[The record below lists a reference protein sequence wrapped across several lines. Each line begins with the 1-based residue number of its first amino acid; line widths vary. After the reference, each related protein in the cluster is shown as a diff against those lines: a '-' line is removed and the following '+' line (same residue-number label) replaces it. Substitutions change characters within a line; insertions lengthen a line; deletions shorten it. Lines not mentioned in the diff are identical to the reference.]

1 MSPSLAKLI
10 QMSKHPIRKFIG
22 LSVLY
27 SLIILGIFLLQFRSE
42 TAVSQSFGGLRL
54 QLVETQAESQQK
66 KLKNTFQSTYKG
78 LNLFAD
84 EQNPAIITKADGT
97 IQEVKLQSWQQLDD
111 SNFILNFDQDIALQ
125 FSVRGD
131 GTHDFLSLE
140 AQLPEDIESI
150 ALSYKPTSGYLV
162 TEQTAR
168 RVIISSKNQQ
178 YEFSAAEITPGYLVL
193 NDKEQFA
200 TYSMFDPLNAFEF
213 SMTTALPLSAET
225 TFTETISKF
234 KGDFIQLAAQSL
246 SDSSTEQLV
255 VAYVAAM
262 AENRQYKEAIN
273 KIPSSLKTGSRRTY
287 LSAPYFNT
295 LVSMNASLVRHMEN
309 RASMISYALQQ
320 ESLDIFTIQD
330 LAEILCTM
338 EGKDVVR
345 ELLAMPANS
354 PSFNPTIAQAA
365 GIINTYTRL
374 HSLDAVLAQTLQPVL
389 ESCLAT
395 ISAACSI
402 ENNVIRLEENEASL
416 PILDSISVGMALV
429 TYGQLTGNID
439 YKATGNLI
447 VNSYITPEVS
457 SNLYIMTELYPI
469 VVPNNPYY
477 PHIQI
482 IANTAKTGIDKPV
495 WAWTIARDIGYVK
508 NSSGDVTLTIDFPQG
523 EINHSIINGIKPFR
537 RIDIYD
543 IAFRTD
549 PKFESYN
556 SSGYVYNAETQ
567 TMFLKSLHKVQRETV
582 KLYYSAA
589 NTTTSQ
595 PTAQTEATAEP
606 VVAEDT
612 VPVSNSRF
620 VPQ

>member
-1 MSPSLAKLI
+1 
-10 QMSKHPIRKFIG
+10 MSKHPIRKFIG

-42 TAVSQSFGGLRL
+42 TAVSQSFGELRL
-54 QLVETQAESQQK
+54 QLVETQSESQQK
-66 KLKNTFQSTYKG
+66 KLKNSFQSTFKG

-84 EQNPAIITKADGT
+84 EQNPALITKTDGT
-97 IQEVKLQSWQQLDD
+97 TQEIKLQSWQQLDK

-125 FSVRGD
+125 FSIRGE
-131 GTHDFLSLE
+131 GSKNFLSLE
-140 AQLPEDIESI
+140 AQLPEDISSI

-168 RVIISSKNQQ
+168 RAIISSKNHQ
-178 YEFSAAEITPGYLVL
+178 YEISAAEITPLHLVL
-193 NDKEQFA
+193 NDKEQLA
-200 TYSMFDPLNAFEF
+200 TYSLFDPLHSFEF
-213 SMTTALPLSAET
+213 SMTSALPLSAET

-234 KGDFIQLAAQSL
+234 KDDFIQLASQSL
-246 SDSSTEQLV
+246 TDTSTEQLV
-255 VAYVAAM
+255 VAYIAAM

-273 KIPSSLKTGSRRTY
+273 RIPSSLKTGSRRTY

-295 LVSMNASLVRHMEN
+295 LVSMNTSLVRHMEN
-309 RASMISYALQQ
+309 RASMITYAIEQG
-320 ESLDIFTIQD
+320 SLDIFTIQD

-338 EGKDVVR
+338 EGRDAVGK
-345 ELLAMPANS
+345 LLKMPAS
-354 PSFNPTIAQAA
+354 IPDFNPTIVQAA

-374 HSLDAVLAQTLQPVL
+374 HSLDKNLAQMLQPAL
-389 ESCLAT
+389 ESCLAA
-395 ISAACSI
+395 ISEACSI
-402 ENNVIRLEENEASL
+402 ENNAIWLEENEASL

-429 TYGQLTGNID
+429 TYGQLAGNTD

-457 SNLYIMTELYPI
+457 SNLHIMTELYPI

-477 PHIQI
+477 PHIDI
-482 IANTAKTGIDKPV
+482 IANATNSGNNKPI
-495 WAWTIARDIGYVK
+495 WAWTIARDIGFTK
-508 NSSGDVTLTIDFPQG
+508 KSNGDVTLTIDFPQG
-523 EINHSIINGIKPFR
+523 EINHTIINGIKPFR

-567 TMFLKSLHKVQRETV
+567 TMFLKSLHKVQRESI
-582 KLYYSAA
+582 KLYYSAESTA
-589 NTTTSQ
+589 PQ
-595 PTAQTEATAEP
+595 PVLQEETVAETAVEEATAP
-606 VVAEDT
+606 I
-612 VPVSNSRF
+612 SNSQF